1 MPDTSTNDFTDSFKV
16 AIFLYKW
23 RKTLLILGIVAAVL
37 SAIFSSPLF
46 IAPLYKSTVILY
58 PASSNSIS
66 NSLLAENANAK
77 QDVLEFGEEAQT
89 QQMLQILNSNKIR
102 DKVIERFKLA
112 EHYGIDPG
120 SKYYQTLLFNRFK
133 SNISFKVTEYL
144 AVRITVL
151 DKDPQLA
158 ADIANEIPVMLDS
171 VKNTI
176 QKERALQGFK
186 IVEAEYLIQKQQ
198 VQVMEDSLTYF
209 RKKGVNDYE
218 TQAEMMNRQLAME
231 IARGNT
237 KGIKALEEKLNI
249 LSEYG
254 GPYVSIRDA
263 LLHEKKQLSFLKA
276 RYEEA
281 KIDAFDS
288 LPQKFIIE
296 NAYKAE
302 RKSYPLVW
310 VIVLLSTMSALLAG
324 MLMIFL
330 VERSPEFLQKLK
342 QTRIY

>member
-1 MPDTSTNDFTDSFKV
+1 MPDTSKNVFTDSFKV

-23 RKTLLILGIVAAVL
+23 RKTLLILGIAAALL

-46 IAPLYKSTVILY
+46 ISPLFKSTVILY

-66 NSLLAENANAK
+66 NLLLDENVTSK
-77 QDVLEFGEEAQT
+77 QDVLEYGEDAQT
-89 QQMLQILNSNKIR
+89 QQMLQILNSNKIM
-102 DKVIERFKLA
+102 DKVIAKFKLA
-112 EHYGIDPG
+112 EHYGIDPD
-120 SKYYQTLLFNRFK
+120 SKYYQNALLSRYK
-133 SNISFKVTEYL
+133 SNTSFRVTEYL
-144 AVRITVL
+144 AIKITVL

-158 ADIANEIPVMLDS
+158 ADIANEIPVILDS

-176 QKERALQGFK
+176 QKQRALQGFK
-186 IVEAEYLIQKQQ
+186 IVEAEYNLQKQQ
-198 VQVMEDSLTYF
+198 VQLMEDSLTYYM
-209 RKKGVNDYE
+209 KKGVNDYE

-237 KGIKALEEKLNI
+237 KGINALDEKIKI
-249 LSEYG
+249 LAEYG

-263 LLHEKKQLSFLKA
+263 LLYEKKQLSYLKT

-281 KIDAFDS
+281 KIDAFES

-302 RKSYPLVW
+302 HKSYPLVW
-310 VIVLLSTMSALLAG
+310 VIVLLSTLSALLAG

-330 VERSPEFLQKLK
+330 VERTPVFLQKLK
-342 QTRIY
+342 QTGI